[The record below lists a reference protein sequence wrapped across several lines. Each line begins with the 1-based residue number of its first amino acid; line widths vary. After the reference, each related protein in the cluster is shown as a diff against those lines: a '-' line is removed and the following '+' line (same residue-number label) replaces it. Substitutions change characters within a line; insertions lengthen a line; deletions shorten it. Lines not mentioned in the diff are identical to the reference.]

1 VTTTRVSPF
10 RWLARHVVPVLIGA
24 VLAIAIVVAGALLV
38 LHFAFGDSSKYCTD
52 SVRSHLAGLLG
63 EVAAPSGSTAHTGQS
78 GGCDDSS
85 DFAYSSTRVFGTNG
99 GRVET
104 VLTSLQGELEASGW
118 SQRPRRQIDAEA
130 LYLRRSDGKP
140 YWAELSTST
149 SAVFLIISTPGP
161 A

>member
-1 VTTTRVSPF
+1 MTTTRVSPF

-38 LHFAFGDSSKYCTD
+38 LHLAFGDSSKYRTD

-104 VLTSLQGELEASGW
+104 VLTLCRVSWKPAAGRNVLAAKSM
-118 SQRPRRQIDAEA
+118 QRR
-130 LYLRRSDGKP
+130 
-140 YWAELSTST
+140 ST
-149 SAVFLIISTPGP
+149 SAVRTGSRTGRSCPP
-161 A
+161 AHRQSFS